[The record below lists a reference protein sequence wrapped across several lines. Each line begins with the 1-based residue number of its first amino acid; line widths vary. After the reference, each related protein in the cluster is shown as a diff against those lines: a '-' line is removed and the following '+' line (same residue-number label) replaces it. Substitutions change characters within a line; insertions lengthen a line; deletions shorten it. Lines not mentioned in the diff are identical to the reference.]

1 MTRFMS
7 LGGINPEHLT
17 SSPVLR
23 MRRNCFAS
31 PKRLDRPRT
40 VEPKLDEES
49 VAAHPVHSS
58 SSRGNP
64 KIPEGRARTVTTPE
78 GVRDS
83 GGTSERRLQPTSSF
97 FKGRMEDL
105 RPPTHRVHATPMA
118 LVVGPSLAAG
128 CLLTGMPPRLTE
140 APVLPRTAPSLR
152 RAPPNP
158 GFPNLG
164 VSHGS
169 CRVAPGRTSPVVANH
184 RPRPKAAGRPA
195 KEVSNHVTTRRQLRE
210 HPICSARFPCN
221 KNEGDR
227 RSETLLRHIAAER
240 HRCRKTSLPKDIA
253 ATQALPT
260 RLEPLGHR
268 RSRASFPKDLAGDPT
283 EPRPSPQPESW
294 QRARKLN
301 TGPKTECPIHP
312 KADSPSITADEPRV
326 VRLHGRPARR
336 RRRPSTFHLRRR
348 FVRGPAS
355 EPPTVRPHRHR
366 PSELVWLEREHR
378 LAVRND
384 ES

>member
-40 VEPKLDEES
+40 VEPKLDEESTVEPELDEES

-128 CLLTGMPPRLTE
+128 CLFTGMPPRFTE

-152 RAPPNP
+152 RAPPNTGLP
-158 GFPNLG
+158 DLG

-195 KEVSNHVTTRRQLRE
+195 KEVSNHVTRLAGNSASIRSAVLGSLAIKTRETVVRR
-210 HPICSARFPCN
+210 PCCDTSLP
-221 KNEGDR
+221 KD
-227 RSETLLRHIAAER
+227 IAAER
-240 HRCRKTSLPKDIA
+240 HRCRKTSLRHRHYLRDWSPWGIDARERPFPRIS
-253 ATQALPT
+253 QEILPNQ
-260 RLEPLGHR
+260 
-268 RSRASFPKDLAGDPT
+268 DLH
-283 EPRPSPQPESW
+283 PSPRAGSEPES
-294 QRARKLN
+294 
-301 TGPKTECPIHP
+301 
-312 KADSPSITADEPRV
+312 
-326 VRLHGRPARR
+326 
-336 RRRPSTFHLRRR
+336 
-348 FVRGPAS
+348 
-355 EPPTVRPHRHR
+355 
-366 PSELVWLEREHR
+366 
-378 LAVRND
+378 
-384 ES
+384 

>member
-40 VEPKLDEES
+40 VEPKLDEESTVEPELDEES

-128 CLLTGMPPRLTE
+128 CLFTGMPPRFTW
-140 APVLPRTAPSLR
+140 APFYR
-152 RAPPNP
+152 
-158 GFPNLG
+158 
-164 VSHGS
+164 
-169 CRVAPGRTSPVVANH
+169 
-184 RPRPKAAGRPA
+184 
-195 KEVSNHVTTRRQLRE
+195 
-210 HPICSARFPCN
+210 
-221 KNEGDR
+221 
-227 RSETLLRHIAAER
+227 ER
-240 HRCRKTSLPKDIA
+240 HRPFEERHPTPVSRTWVSLTGHVASPQVGLRQSSPTIDRGRRQRDDPPKRFQIMSHDSQ
-253 ATQALPT
+253 ATP
-260 RLEPLGHR
+260 
-268 RSRASFPKDLAGDPT
+268 RASDL
-283 EPRPSPQPESW
+283 Q
-294 QRARKLN
+294 
-301 TGPKTECPIHP
+301 C
-312 KADSPSITADEPRV
+312 
-326 VRLHGRPARR
+326 
-336 RRRPSTFHLRRR
+336 
-348 FVRGPAS
+348 
-355 EPPTVRPHRHR
+355 
-366 PSELVWLEREHR
+366 
-378 LAVRND
+378 
-384 ES
+384 

>member
-1 MTRFMS
+1 MTRFRS
-7 LGGINPEHLT
+7 LGRINPEHLT
-17 SSPVLR
+17 SSPVPR

-40 VEPKLDEES
+40 VEPKLDEESTVEPELDEES

-128 CLLTGMPPRLTE
+128 CLFTGMPPRFTE
-140 APVLPRTAPSLR
+140 APVSPRKAPSLR
-152 RAPPNP
+152 RAPPNTGLP
-158 GFPNLG
+158 DLG

-195 KEVSNHVTTRRQLRE
+195 KEVSNHVTRLAGNSASIRSAVLGSLAIKTRETVVRR
-210 HPICSARFPCN
+210 PCC
-221 KNEGDR
+221 D
-227 RSETLLRHIAAER
+227 
-240 HRCRKTSLPKDIA
+240 TSLPKDIA
-253 ATQALPT
+253 AKRHRCDTGITYETGALGAST
-260 RLEPLGHR
+260 LESVLSQGSRRRSYRTKTFTPARELAASPKAEHRPESRVSHPPEGRFALHHR
-268 RSRASFPKDLAGDPT
+268 RRTASRETARQTSAKETKAKHLPSSPT
-283 EPRPSPQPESW
+283 LREGTRKRATHCAPPPPPPE
-294 QRARKLN
+294 
-301 TGPKTECPIHP
+301 
-312 KADSPSITADEPRV
+312 
-326 VRLHGRPARR
+326 
-336 RRRPSTFHLRRR
+336 
-348 FVRGPAS
+348 
-355 EPPTVRPHRHR
+355 
-366 PSELVWLEREHR
+366 
-378 LAVRND
+378 
-384 ES
+384 

>member
-1 MTRFMS
+1 MTRFRS
-7 LGGINPEHLT
+7 LGRINPEHLT
-17 SSPVLR
+17 SSPVPR

-195 KEVSNHVTTRRQLRE
+195 KEVSNHVTRLAGNSASIRSAVLGSLAIKTRETVVRR
-210 HPICSARFPCN
+210 PCCDTSLP
-221 KNEGDR
+221 KD
-227 RSETLLRHIAAER
+227 IAAER
-240 HRCRKTSLPKDIA
+240 HRCRKTSLRHRHYLRDWSPWGIDARERPFPRIS
-253 ATQALPT
+253 QEILPNQ
-260 RLEPLGHR
+260 
-268 RSRASFPKDLAGDPT
+268 DLH
-283 EPRPSPQPESW
+283 PSPRAGSEPES
-294 QRARKLN
+294 
-301 TGPKTECPIHP
+301 
-312 KADSPSITADEPRV
+312 
-326 VRLHGRPARR
+326 
-336 RRRPSTFHLRRR
+336 
-348 FVRGPAS
+348 
-355 EPPTVRPHRHR
+355 
-366 PSELVWLEREHR
+366 
-378 LAVRND
+378 
-384 ES
+384 